1 VGQRTSLPKYRP
13 TTESPTRTRL
23 PTNAGS
29 SHNRRNLLIC
39 LVGTFTLFL
48 VGSSNVLLI
57 LASTSRLLPRNT
69 QIGLVTLA
77 LSATLTLVI
86 SLIGIPIGFTYMY
99 FFGGVISTKAI
110 KLYLFITKGTHV
122 IGSKTSELSIVQ
134 ASRGLKLKLR
144 RQIMYFGFILAVVLP
159 FATYEANHKDIPLIS
174 PLARTTDI
182 VSLITQDFV
191 TLTMTA
197 SLMLPLVA
205 LALPYFGGLRLRS
218 IDVGPFHTTV
228 LSMVIGASGGFSLLY
243 TALTRP
249 IFNIL
254 AYIFLLL
261 IGVCWS
267 FAIGCNLAAEPA
279 DRRIARI
286 VLAEKVSS
294 RVVSSKI
301 WLENP
306 PGKFREV

>member
-1 VGQRTSLPKYRP
+1 M
-13 TTESPTRTRL
+13 
-23 PTNAGS
+23 
-29 SHNRRNLLIC
+29 LIC
-39 LVGTFTLFL
+39 FVGTFVLFL
-48 VGSSNVLLI
+48 ICSSTVLVF
-57 LASTSRLLPRNT
+57 LASTSGVLPRNA
-69 QIGLVTLA
+69 QVGLLTLA
-77 LSATLTLVI
+77 LSATLSVVI
-86 SLIGIPIGFTYMY
+86 SLVGIPIGFTYMY
-99 FFGGVISTKAI
+99 FFGGVVSTKAI

-122 IGSKTSELSIVQ
+122 IGSKTSELSLVQ

-144 RQIMYFGFILAVVLP
+144 RQIMYFGFILAVVVP
-159 FATYEANHKDIPLIS
+159 FATYEAKHKDIPFFS

-249 IFNIL
+249 MFSVL
-254 AYIFLLL
+254 AYVFFLL
-261 IGVCWS
+261 IGVCWC
-267 FAIGCNLAAEPA
+267 FALGCNLAADPA
-279 DRRIARI
+279 DRHIVRI

>member
-1 VGQRTSLPKYRP
+1 MSIDT
-13 TTESPTRTRL
+13 
-23 PTNAGS
+23 GS
-29 SHNRRNLLIC
+29 SHNRRNSLIC
-39 LVGTFTLFL
+39 LVSTFTLFL
-48 VGSSNVLLI
+48 IGSSTVLLI
-57 LASTSRLLPRNT
+57 LASASRVLPRNA
-69 QIGLVTLA
+69 QVGLLTLA

-99 FFGGVISTKAI
+99 FFGGIVSTKAI

-122 IGSKTSELSIVQ
+122 IGSKSSELSMVQ
-134 ASRGLKLKLR
+134 ASRGLRLKLR
-144 RQIMYFGFILAVVLP
+144 RQIVYFGFILAVVVP

-228 LSMVIGASGGFSLLY
+228 LSMIIGASGGFSLLY

-249 IFNIL
+249 IFSIL
-254 AYIFLLL
+254 AYLFLLL
-261 IGVCWS
+261 IGVCWC
-267 FAIGCNLAAEPA
+267 FAIGCNLAADPA
-279 DRRIARI
+279 DRHIARI
-286 VLAEKVSS
+286 VLAQKVSS
-294 RVVSSKI
+294 RVVSSRI

>member
-1 VGQRTSLPKYRP
+1 MSTDR
-13 TTESPTRTRL
+13 E
-23 PTNAGS
+23 S
-29 SHNRRNLLIC
+29 SHNRRNI
-39 LVGTFTLFL
+39 LVCFIGTFCLFL
-48 VGSSNVLLI
+48 VGASTVLVF
-57 LASTSRLLPRNT
+57 LASASGVLPRNT
-69 QIGLVTLA
+69 QVGLLTFA
-77 LSATLTLVI
+77 LSATLSIVI
-86 SLIGIPIGFTYMY
+86 SLVGIPIGFTFMY
-99 FFGGVISTKAI
+99 FFGGVVSTKAI
-110 KLYLFITKGTHV
+110 KLYLFVTRGTHV
-122 IGSKTSELSIVQ
+122 IGSKTSELSAVQ
-134 ASRGLKLKLR
+134 ASHGLKLKLR
-144 RQIMYFGFILAVVLP
+144 RQIIYFGFILSVVVP
-159 FATYEANHKDIPLIS
+159 FASYEAKHKDIPFFS

-249 IFNIL
+249 MLSVL
-254 AYIFLLL
+254 AYVFLLL
-261 IGVCWS
+261 IGVCWC
-267 FAIGCNLAAEPA
+267 FAIGCNLAADPA
-279 DRRIARI
+279 NRHIAHI

>member
-1 VGQRTSLPKYRP
+1 LS
-13 TTESPTRTRL
+13 TER
-23 PTNAGS
+23 GS
-29 SHNRRNLLIC
+29 AHNRRNFFIC
-39 LVGTFTLFL
+39 SIGTFALFL
-48 VGSSNVLLI
+48 IGSSTVLLV
-57 LASTSRLLPRNT
+57 LGSTSRVLPRT
-69 QIGLVTLA
+69 TSVGLLTLA
-77 LSATLTLVI
+77 LSATLSVVI

-99 FFGGVISTKAI
+99 FFGGVVSTKAI
-110 KLYLFITKGTHV
+110 KLYLFVTKGTHV
-122 IGSKTSELSIVQ
+122 IGSKKSELSEVQ
-134 ASRGLKLKLR
+134 TSRGLRLKLR
-144 RQIMYFGFILAVVLP
+144 RQIMYFGFILAVVVP
-159 FATYEANHKDIPLIS
+159 FATYEAKHKDIPFFS

-228 LSMVIGASGGFSLLY
+228 LSMVVGASGGFALLY
-243 TALTRP
+243 AALTQP
-249 IFNIL
+249 ILSVL

-261 IGVCWS
+261 IGVCWC
-267 FAIGCNLAAEPA
+267 FALGCNLAADPA
-279 DRRIARI
+279 DRHIARI

>member
-1 VGQRTSLPKYRP
+1 MSTDR
-13 TTESPTRTRL
+13 E
-23 PTNAGS
+23 S
-29 SHNRRNLLIC
+29 SHNRRNI
-39 LVGTFTLFL
+39 LVCFIGTFCLFL
-48 VGSSNVLLI
+48 VGSLTVLVF
-57 LASTSRLLPRNT
+57 LASASGVLPRNA
-69 QIGLVTLA
+69 QVGLLTFA
-77 LSATLTLVI
+77 LSATLSIVI
-86 SLIGIPIGFTYMY
+86 SLVGIPIGFTFMY
-99 FFGGVISTKAI
+99 FFGGVVSTKAI
-110 KLYLFITKGTHV
+110 KLYLFVTRGTHV
-122 IGSKTSELSIVQ
+122 IGSKTSELSAVQ
-134 ASRGLKLKLR
+134 ASHGLKLNLR
-144 RQIMYFGFILAVVLP
+144 RQVMYFGFILAVVVP
-159 FATYEANHKDIPLIS
+159 FASYEAKHKDIPFFS

-205 LALPYFGGLRLRS
+205 LALPYLGGLRLRS

-243 TALTRP
+243 AALTHP
-249 IFNIL
+249 MLSVL
-254 AYIFLLL
+254 AYLFLLL
-261 IGVCWS
+261 IGVCWC
-267 FAIGCNLAAEPA
+267 FAIGCNLAADPA
-279 DRRIARI
+279 NRHIAHI

>member
-1 VGQRTSLPKYRP
+1 V
-13 TTESPTRTRL
+13 
-23 PTNAGS
+23 
-29 SHNRRNLLIC
+29 
-39 LVGTFTLFL
+39 LVF
-48 VGSSNVLLI
+48 
-57 LASTSRLLPRNT
+57 LASASGVLPRNT
-69 QIGLVTLA
+69 QVGLLTFA
-77 LSATLTLVI
+77 LSATLSIVI
-86 SLIGIPIGFTYMY
+86 SLVGIPIGFTFMY
-99 FFGGVISTKAI
+99 FFGGVVSTKAI
-110 KLYLFITKGTHV
+110 KLYLFVTRGTHV
-122 IGSKTSELSIVQ
+122 IGSKTSELSAVQ
-134 ASRGLKLKLR
+134 ASHGLKLKLR
-144 RQIMYFGFILAVVLP
+144 RQIMYFGFIVSVVVP
-159 FATYEANHKDIPLIS
+159 FASYEAKHKDIPFFS

-249 IFNIL
+249 MLSVL
-254 AYIFLLL
+254 AYVFLLL
-261 IGVCWS
+261 IGVCWC
-267 FAIGCNLAAEPA
+267 FAIGCNLAADPA
-279 DRRIARI
+279 NRHIAHI

>member
-1 VGQRTSLPKYRP
+1 MSRENTK
-13 TTESPTRTRL
+13 
-23 PTNAGS
+23 
-29 SHNRRNLLIC
+29 SHLRRNLLIC
-39 LVGTFTLFL
+39 FASTFILFL
-48 VGSSNVLLI
+48 IGSSTVLLI
-57 LASTSRLLPRNT
+57 LSSTSRAPPRTAGMLP
-69 QIGLVTLA
+69 LSVE

-134 ASRGLKLKLR
+134 ASRGLRLSLR
-144 RQIMYFGFILAVVLP
+144 RQMMYFGFIIAVAVP
-159 FATYEANHKDIPLIS
+159 FASYEANHKDIPFFS

-182 VSLITQDFV
+182 VNLITQDFV

-197 SLMLPLVA
+197 SLMIPLVT

-218 IDVGPFHTTV
+218 IDVGPFHTTI

-249 IFNIL
+249 VLSIL
-254 AYIFLLL
+254 AYLFLLL
-261 IGVCWS
+261 VGVCWC
-267 FAIGCNLAAEPA
+267 FALGCNLASEPA
-279 DRRIARI
+279 DRHIARV

>member
-1 VGQRTSLPKYRP
+1 L
-13 TTESPTRTRL
+13 
-23 PTNAGS
+23 
-29 SHNRRNLLIC
+29 
-39 LVGTFTLFL
+39 
-48 VGSSNVLLI
+48 LLI
-57 LASTSRLLPRNT
+57 LASATRILPRNT
-69 QIGLVTLA
+69 QLELVTLA

-86 SLIGIPIGFTYMY
+86 SLIAIPIGFAYMY
-99 FFGGVISTKAI
+99 FFGGVVSTKAI

-122 IGSKTSELSIVQ
+122 IGSKASELSTVQ

-144 RQIMYFGFILAVVLP
+144 RQIMYFGFILAVVVP
-159 FATYEANHKDIPLIS
+159 FATYEANHKDIPFFS

-182 VSLITQDFV
+182 VSLITQDVV
-191 TLTMTA
+191 TLTMAA

-228 LSMVIGASGGFSLLY
+228 LSTVIGASGGFSLLY

-249 IFNIL
+249 VFNTLVYVYIL
-254 AYIFLLL
+254 LV
-261 IGVCWS
+261 GVCWC
-267 FAIGCNLAAEPA
+267 FALGCNLAADPA
-279 DRRIARI
+279 DRHIARI

>member
-1 VGQRTSLPKYRP
+1 MS
-13 TTESPTRTRL
+13 
-23 PTNAGS
+23 NATQS
-29 SHNRRNLLIC
+29 SHNRRNLFVC
-39 LVGTFTLFL
+39 SVWTFILFFI
-48 VGSSNVLLI
+48 GSSTMLLI
-57 LASTSRLLPRNT
+57 LASTSRILPRNT
-69 QIGLVTLA
+69 QVGLVTIA
-77 LSATLTLVI
+77 LSATLTLVV
-86 SLIGIPIGFTYMY
+86 SLIGVPIGFTFMY

-122 IGSKTSELSIVQ
+122 IGSKTSELSTVQ
-134 ASRGLKLKLR
+134 ASQGLKLRLR
-144 RQIMYFGFILAVVLP
+144 RQVMYFGFILAVVVP
-159 FATYEANHKDIPLIS
+159 FATYEANHKDLPLIS

-228 LSMVIGASGGFSLLY
+228 LSTVIGASGGFSLLY
-243 TALTRP
+243 TALARP
-249 IFNIL
+249 IFSTL

-261 IGVCWS
+261 IGVCWC
-267 FAIGCNLAAEPA
+267 FALGCNLAADPA
-279 DRRIARI
+279 NRHIART
-286 VLAEKVSS
+286 VLTEKVSS

>member
-1 VGQRTSLPKYRP
+1 MSTDRET
-13 TTESPTRTRL
+13 
-23 PTNAGS
+23 
-29 SHNRRNLLIC
+29 SHNRRNA
-39 LVGTFTLFL
+39 LVCSIGTFSLFL
-48 VGSSNVLLI
+48 VGSSTVLVF
-57 LASTSRLLPRNT
+57 LASASGVLPRNT
-69 QIGLVTLA
+69 QVGLLTLA
-77 LSATLTLVI
+77 LSATLSIVI
-86 SLIGIPIGFTYMY
+86 SLVGIPIGFTYMY
-99 FFGGVISTKAI
+99 FFGGVVSTKAI

-122 IGSKTSELSIVQ
+122 IESKTSELSALQ

-144 RQIMYFGFILAVVLP
+144 RQIMYFVFILAVVVP
-159 FATYEANHKDIPLIS
+159 FASYEAKHKDIPFFS

-205 LALPYFGGLRLRS
+205 LALPYLGGLRLRS

-249 IFNIL
+249 VLSVL
-254 AYIFLLL
+254 AYVFLLL
-261 IGVCWS
+261 IGVCWC
-267 FAIGCNLAAEPA
+267 FAIGCNLGADPA
-279 DRRIARI
+279 NRHIAHI

>member
-1 VGQRTSLPKYRP
+1 MST
-13 TTESPTRTRL
+13 
-23 PTNAGS
+23 AGES
-29 SHNRRNLLIC
+29 SHNRRNI
-39 LVGTFTLFL
+39 LVCFIGTFCLFL
-48 VGSSNVLLI
+48 VGSSTVLVF
-57 LASTSRLLPRNT
+57 LASASGVLPRNT
-69 QIGLVTLA
+69 QVGLLTFA
-77 LSATLTLVI
+77 LSATLSIVI
-86 SLIGIPIGFTYMY
+86 SLVGIPIGFTFMY
-99 FFGGVISTKAI
+99 FFGGVVSTKAI
-110 KLYLFITKGTHV
+110 KLYLFVTRGTHV
-122 IGSKTSELSIVQ
+122 IGSKTSELSAVQ
-134 ASRGLKLKLR
+134 ASHGLKLKLR
-144 RQIMYFGFILAVVLP
+144 RQIMYFGFIVSVVVP
-159 FATYEANHKDIPLIS
+159 FASYEAKHKDIPFFS

-249 IFNIL
+249 MLSVL
-254 AYIFLLL
+254 AYVFLLL
-261 IGVCWS
+261 IGVCWC
-267 FAIGCNLAAEPA
+267 FAIGCNLAADPA
-279 DRRIARI
+279 NRHIAHI

>member
-1 VGQRTSLPKYRP
+1 
-13 TTESPTRTRL
+13 
-23 PTNAGS
+23 
-29 SHNRRNLLIC
+29 LLIC
-39 LVGTFTLFL
+39 FVTTFILFFI
-48 VGSSNVLLI
+48 GSSTVLPI
-57 LASTSRLLPRNT
+57 LASANRLLPRNAEV
-69 QIGLVTLA
+69 GLVTLA
-77 LSATLTLVI
+77 LSGTLTLVI

-99 FFGGVISTKAI
+99 FFGGVVSTRAI

-122 IGSKTSELSIVQ
+122 VGSKTSELSTVQ

-144 RQIMYFGFILAVVLP
+144 RQLTYFGFILAVVVP
-159 FATYEANHKDIPLIS
+159 FATYEANHKDIPFFS

-218 IDVGPFHTTV
+218 IDVGPFHTTI
-228 LSMVIGASGGFSLLY
+228 LSMVFGASGGFSLLY
-243 TALTRP
+243 AALTRP
-249 IFNIL
+249 ILNIL
-254 AYIFLLL
+254 AYIFLIL
-261 IGVCWS
+261 IGVCWC
-267 FAIGCNLAAEPA
+267 FALGCNLAADPA
-279 DRRIARI
+279 NRHIART

-294 RVVSSKI
+294 IVVSSKI

>member
-1 VGQRTSLPKYRP
+1 LSTDTGRSR
-13 TTESPTRTRL
+13 
-23 PTNAGS
+23 
-29 SHNRRNLLIC
+29 NRRNFLIC
-39 LVGTFTLFL
+39 LVGTFALFL
-48 VGSSNVLLI
+48 VGSSTVLLI
-57 LASTSRLLPRNT
+57 LGSTSRVLPRNA
-69 QIGLVTLA
+69 QVGLLTLA
-77 LSATLTLVI
+77 LSSTLTLVI

-99 FFGGVISTKAI
+99 FFGGVVSTKAI

-122 IGSKTSELSIVQ
+122 IGSKTSELSILQ
-134 ASRGLKLKLR
+134 ASQGLKLKLR
-144 RQIMYFGFILAVVLP
+144 RQIMYFGFILAVVVP
-159 FATYEANHKDIPLIS
+159 FATYEANHKDLPLIS

-197 SLMLPLVA
+197 SLMVPLVA
-205 LALPYFGGLRLRS
+205 LALPYFAGLRLRS

-228 LSMVIGASGGFSLLY
+228 LSTVIGASGGFSLLY
-243 TALTRP
+243 TALTKP
-249 IFNIL
+249 IFSIL
-254 AYIFLLL
+254 AYFFLLL
-261 IGVCWS
+261 IGVCWC
-267 FAIGCNLAAEPA
+267 FAIGCNLAADPA
-279 DRRIARI
+279 DRHIART

>member
-1 VGQRTSLPKYRP
+1 MSMERKG
-13 TTESPTRTRL
+13 
-23 PTNAGS
+23 
-29 SHNRRNLLIC
+29 SHNRRNI
-39 LVGTFTLFL
+39 LVCFIGTFSLFL
-48 VGSSNVLLI
+48 VGSSTVLVF
-57 LASTSRLLPRNT
+57 LASASGVLPRNT
-69 QIGLVTLA
+69 QVGLLTFA
-77 LSATLTLVI
+77 LSATLSIVI
-86 SLIGIPIGFTYMY
+86 SLVGIPIGFTFMY
-99 FFGGVISTKAI
+99 FFGGVVSTKAI

-122 IGSKTSELSIVQ
+122 IGSKTSELSAVQ
-134 ASRGLKLKLR
+134 ASHGLKLKLR
-144 RQIMYFGFILAVVLP
+144 RQIMYFGFILAVVVP
-159 FATYEANHKDIPLIS
+159 FASYEAKHKDIPFFS

-249 IFNIL
+249 MLSVL
-254 AYIFLLL
+254 AYVFLLL
-261 IGVCWS
+261 IGVCWC
-267 FAIGCNLAAEPA
+267 FAIGCNLAADPA
-279 DRRIARI
+279 NRHIAHI

>member
-1 VGQRTSLPKYRP
+1 MSTDR
-13 TTESPTRTRL
+13 E
-23 PTNAGS
+23 S

-39 LVGTFTLFL
+39 SVGTFVLFL
-48 VGSSNVLLI
+48 IGSSTVLLL
-57 LASTSRLLPRNT
+57 LASTSGALPRNSQT
-69 QIGLVTLA
+69 GLLTLA
-77 LSATLTLVI
+77 LSATLSVVI
-86 SLIGIPIGFTYMY
+86 SLVAIPIGFTYMY
-99 FFGGVISTKAI
+99 FFGGVVSTKTI

-122 IGSKTSELSIVQ
+122 IGSKTSELSTIQ

-144 RQIMYFGFILAVVLP
+144 RQIMYFGFILAVVVP
-159 FATYEANHKDIPLIS
+159 FAIYEANHKDIPFFS

-197 SLMLPLVA
+197 SLMLPVVA

-249 IFNIL
+249 FWHIL
-254 AYIFLLL
+254 AYFSLLL
-261 IGVCWS
+261 IGVCWC
-267 FAIGCNLAAEPA
+267 FALGCNLAADPA
-279 DRRIARI
+279 NRHIART

-301 WLENP
+301 WLESP

>member
-1 VGQRTSLPKYRP
+1 MSTDR
-13 TTESPTRTRL
+13 
-23 PTNAGS
+23 GS
-29 SHNRRNLLIC
+29 SHNRRNI
-39 LVGTFTLFL
+39 LVCSIGTFFLFL
-48 VGSSNVLLI
+48 VGSSTVLVF
-57 LASTSRLLPRNT
+57 LASASGVLPRNT
-69 QIGLVTLA
+69 QVGLLTFA
-77 LSATLTLVI
+77 LSATLSIVI
-86 SLIGIPIGFTYMY
+86 SLVGIPIGFTYMY
-99 FFGGVISTKAI
+99 FFGGVLSTKAI

-122 IGSKTSELSIVQ
+122 IGSKTSELSAVQ
-134 ASRGLKLKLR
+134 TSRGLKLKLR
-144 RQIMYFGFILAVVLP
+144 RQIKYFGFILAVVVP
-159 FATYEANHKDIPLIS
+159 FASYEAKHKDIPFFS

-249 IFNIL
+249 ILSVL
-254 AYIFLLL
+254 AYVFFLL
-261 IGVCWS
+261 IGVCWC
-267 FAIGCNLAAEPA
+267 FAVGCNLAADPA
-279 DRRIARI
+279 NRHIART

>member
-1 VGQRTSLPKYRP
+1 MERG
-13 TTESPTRTRL
+13 
-23 PTNAGS
+23 N

-39 LVGTFTLFL
+39 SVGTFALFL
-48 VGSSNVLLI
+48 ICSSTVLI
-57 LASTSRLLPRNT
+57 FLASTSGVLPRNA
-69 QIGLVTLA
+69 QVGVLTLA
-77 LSATLTLVI
+77 LSATLSVVI
-86 SLIGIPIGFTYMY
+86 SLIGIPIGFAYMY
-99 FFGGVISTKAI
+99 FFGGVVSTKAI
-110 KLYLFITKGTHV
+110 KLYLFITRGTHV
-122 IGSKTSELSIVQ
+122 IGSKTSELSLVQ
-134 ASRGLKLKLR
+134 DSRGLKLRLR
-144 RQIMYFGFILAVVLP
+144 RQIMYFGFILAVVVP
-159 FATYEANHKDIPLIS
+159 FATYEAKHKDIPFFS

-249 IFNIL
+249 MFSVL
-254 AYIFLLL
+254 AYVFFLL
-261 IGVCWS
+261 IGVCWC
-267 FAIGCNLAAEPA
+267 FALGCNLAADPA
-279 DRRIARI
+279 DRHIVRI

>member
-1 VGQRTSLPKYRP
+1 MSIVT
-13 TTESPTRTRL
+13 
-23 PTNAGS
+23 GS

-48 VGSSNVLLI
+48 VGSSTVLLI
-57 LASTSRLLPRNT
+57 LASASRVLPRNA
-69 QIGLVTLA
+69 QVGLLTLA

-122 IGSKTSELSIVQ
+122 IGSKRSELSMVQ
-134 ASRGLKLKLR
+134 ASRGVKLKLR
-144 RQIMYFGFILAVVLP
+144 RQIVYFGFILAVVVP

-228 LSMVIGASGGFSLLY
+228 LSMIIGASGGFSLLY

-249 IFNIL
+249 IFSIL
-254 AYIFLLL
+254 AYLFLVL
-261 IGVCWS
+261 IGVCWC
-267 FAIGCNLAAEPA
+267 FAIGCNLAADPA
-279 DRRIARI
+279 DRHIAGI
-286 VLAEKVSS
+286 VLAQKVSS
-294 RVVSSKI
+294 RVVSSRI

>member
-1 VGQRTSLPKYRP
+1 
-13 TTESPTRTRL
+13 
-23 PTNAGS
+23 
-29 SHNRRNLLIC
+29 LLIC

-48 VGSSNVLLI
+48 IGSSTVLLI
-57 LASTSRLLPRNT
+57 LSSASRVLPRNA
-69 QIGLVTLA
+69 QVGLLTLA

-99 FFGGVISTKAI
+99 FFGGVVSTKAI

-122 IGSKTSELSIVQ
+122 IGSKRSELSMVQ

-144 RQIMYFGFILAVVLP
+144 RQIMYFGFILAVVVP

-228 LSMVIGASGGFSLLY
+228 LSMIIGASGGFSLLY

-249 IFNIL
+249 TFSIL
-254 AYIFLLL
+254 AYLFLLL

-267 FAIGCNLAAEPA
+267 FAIGCNLAADPA
-279 DRRIARI
+279 DRHIARI
-286 VLAEKVSS
+286 VLAQKVSS
-294 RVVSSKI
+294 RVVY
-301 WLENP
+301 
-306 PGKFREV
+306 

>member
-1 VGQRTSLPKYRP
+1 MSTDR
-13 TTESPTRTRL
+13 E
-23 PTNAGS
+23 S
-29 SHNRRNLLIC
+29 SHNRRNLVIC
-39 LVGTFTLFL
+39 SVGTFALFFI
-48 VGSSNVLLI
+48 GSSTVLLLLGSTI
-57 LASTSRLLPRNT
+57 RALPRSTSVGLLT
-69 QIGLVTLA
+69 IS
-77 LSATLTLVI
+77 LSATLSVVI

-99 FFGGVISTKAI
+99 FFGGFVSTKAI
-110 KLYLFITKGTHV
+110 KLYLFITRGTHV
-122 IGSKTSELSIVQ
+122 IGSKTSELSAVQ
-134 ASRGLKLKLR
+134 ASRGLQLRLR
-144 RQIMYFGFILAVVLP
+144 RQIMYFGFILAVVVP
-159 FATYEANHKDIPLIS
+159 FATYEAKHKDIPFFS

-205 LALPYFGGLRLRS
+205 LTLPYFGGLRLRS

-228 LSMVIGASGGFSLLY
+228 LSTVVGASGGFALLY
-243 TALTRP
+243 TALTQP
-249 IFNIL
+249 ILSVL
-254 AYIFLLL
+254 AYIFFLL
-261 IGVCWS
+261 IGVCWC
-267 FAIGCNLAAEPA
+267 FALGCNLAADPA
-279 DRRIARI
+279 DRHIARI